1 MAKTKSNL
9 GLLLKQGDL
18 WLILGIFGTVLLLIF
33 PVSPVLLDLLLTI
46 SIALSL
52 LILLVILIPLMVMG
66 GYFSGFMT
74 GQQPGMATQLM
85 WAALGFVIFV
95 LVQGYPLS
103 QSGQTW
109 GKKALKMKIVD
120 LDGRQPSFATL
131 IAKRYLPV
139 QAISAVPVV
148 GGLFGLVNVLFI
160 FREDRRCIHDLI
172 AGTQVVVAD

>member
-1 MAKTKSNL
+1 MQDNNPYSAPSAAVA
-9 GLLLKQGDL
+9 D
-18 WLILGIFGTVLLLIF
+18 
-33 PVSPVLLDLLLTI
+33 
-46 SIALSL
+46 IAPAGSRELAGRGMRL
-52 LILLVILIPLMVMG
+52 AGAIIDALILLVILLPLMVMG
-66 GYFSGFMT
+66 GYFSGIMT
-74 GQQPGMATQLM
+74 GQQPGMGTQLM

-120 LDGRQPSFATL
+120 LDGRQPSLATL
-131 IAKRYLPV
+131 IGKRYLPV
-139 QAISAVPVV
+139 QLISAVPVV

>member
-1 MAKTKSNL
+1 MQDNNPYSAPSAAVADVAPAGSQEL
-9 GLLLKQGDL
+9 AGRGMRLAAAIID
-18 WLILGIFGTVLLLIF
+18 
-33 PVSPVLLDLLLTI
+33 
-46 SIALSL
+46 A

-120 LDGRQPSFATL
+120 LDGRQP
-131 IAKRYLPV
+131 
-139 QAISAVPVV
+139 
-148 GGLFGLVNVLFI
+148 
-160 FREDRRCIHDLI
+160 
-172 AGTQVVVAD
+172 

>member
-1 MAKTKSNL
+1 MQDNNPYSAPSAAVADIAPAGRQELAGRGMRL
-9 GLLLKQGDL
+9 GGAIID
-18 WLILGIFGTVLLLIF
+18 
-33 PVSPVLLDLLLTI
+33 
-46 SIALSL
+46 A

-66 GYFSGFMT
+66 GYFSGMLT
-74 GQQPGMATQLM
+74 GQQPGFGTQLM

-120 LDGRQPSFATL
+120 LDGRQPSFGTL
-131 IAKRYLPV
+131 IGKRYLPV
-139 QAISAVPVV
+139 QLISAVPFV

-172 AGTQVVVAD
+172 AGTRVVVAD

>member
-1 MAKTKSNL
+1 MQDNNPYSAPSAAVA
-9 GLLLKQGDL
+9 D
-18 WLILGIFGTVLLLIF
+18 
-33 PVSPVLLDLLLTI
+33 
-46 SIALSL
+46 IAPAGRQELAGRGMRL
-52 LILLVILIPLMVMG
+52 AAAIIDMLILLVILIPLMVMG
-66 GYFSGFMT
+66 GYFSGIMT
-74 GQQPGMATQLM
+74 GQQPGVATQLM

-120 LDGRQPSFATL
+120 LDGHQPSFATL

>member
-1 MAKTKSNL
+1 MQDNNPYSAPSAAVADVAPAGSQEL
-9 GLLLKQGDL
+9 AGRGMRLAAAIID
-18 WLILGIFGTVLLLIF
+18 
-33 PVSPVLLDLLLTI
+33 
-46 SIALSL
+46 A
-52 LILLVILIPLMVMG
+52 LILLVIMIPLMVMG
-66 GYFSGFMT
+66 GYFRGFMT
-74 GQQPGMATQLM
+74 GEQPGMATQLM

-172 AGTQVVVAD
+172 AGTRVVVAD